1 MKAIVWT
8 KYGSPD
14 GLQLR
19 EVEKPT
25 FGDNDLLIRVHAT
38 TVTAG
43 DTEVRGLKF
52 PLWLALPIRLYMGV
66 IRPRNKILGQEMAGE
81 IEAVGRAVKQ
91 FKIGD
96 QVFGTTG
103 FGFGAYAEYLRL
115 PAVSEDGAL
124 ALKPT
129 NQRYEEAAAIPVAG
143 LEALHFLRKANIQR
157 GQKVLVYGAGGSIG
171 TIAVQLAKY
180 FGAVVTAVD
189 SKGKLDMLRSI
200 GADRVIDYQREDFTK
215 DSTSYDAIIDVIG
228 KSSFWGSLR
237 SLKQNGIYLLVNA
250 GLCAK
255 IVCGLDRADERQASD
270 HRGSTAHARRFDF
283 PQRADRSRRTEGG
296 HRPVLAVGTDRRGA
310 PVCRNRAEKRECC
323 YHDAAC
329 SLKRTSASLPARF
342 HGGKWQQLGEKS
354 G

>member
-43 DTEVRGLKF
+43 DTEVRSLKF

-103 FGFGAYAEYLRL
+103 FDFGAYAEYLRL
-115 PAVSEDGAL
+115 PAVSADGAL

-171 TIAVQLAKY
+171 TIALQLARY

-200 GADRVIDYQREDFTK
+200 GADRVIDYQQEDFTK

-237 SLKQNGIYLLVNA
+237 SLKPNGSYLLVNA
-250 GLCAK
+250 GLGQKLFAGWIARMSGK
-255 IVCGLDRADERQASD
+255 QVITGAAQRTPEDLIFLKGLIEAGELKTVIDRCWPLEQTAEAHRYVETGQKKGNVVITVVPDDES
-270 HRGSTAHARRFDF
+270 
-283 PQRADRSRRTEGG
+283 
-296 HRPVLAVGTDRRGA
+296 
-310 PVCRNRAEKRECC
+310 
-323 YHDAAC
+323 
-329 SLKRTSASLPARF
+329 
-342 HGGKWQQLGEKS
+342 
-354 G
+354 